1 MGTMGSCGWS
11 PATAAGGG
19 SSNSDEVALAARI
32 GSSFPVRAWKT
43 STSMGHGG
51 DGWTRGSRGG
61 AGRIVGILGVWAGG
75 CTRDRRR
82 STGWLGWAEGGF
94 EGDLEC
100 GGGDGT
106 DYLKSRVLARL
117 GEVGL

>member
-11 PATAAGGG
+11 PATAAGEG

-61 AGRIVGILGVWAGG
+61 AGWVEKDWEGIPRGFGRVA
-75 CTRDRRR
+75 
-82 STGWLGWAEGGF
+82 AEGM
-94 EGDLEC
+94 EGWD
-100 GGGDGT
+100 
-106 DYLKSRVLARL
+106 KAPRI
-117 GEVGL
+117 